1 MGMWSEWRASRER
14 RLRAERYLGTV
25 LRDPSP
31 GDLQWLQAL
40 GVTAERA
47 RRELAF
53 GRRAVGLIVAERDAL
68 DDRTA
73 ADVAHLLAPIMAGE
87 GRSDAAYGAEWAER
101 WRAYTAALAVRGST
115 ESPAVRLARVM
126 LAGAGLTEPS
136 AEALQHATRYVMDT
150 RAACNESL
158 REAYG
163 VASLPEDVRP
173 STIGH

>member
-1 MGMWSEWRASRER
+1 MWSEWRASRER

-136 AEALQHATRYVMDT
+136 AEVLQHATRYVMDT

>member
-31 GDLQWLQAL
+31 AEVQWLQAL
-40 GVTAERA
+40 GVSAQRA
-47 RRELAF
+47 VRELAF
-53 GRRAVGLIVAERDAL
+53 SRRAVGLIVAERDAL

-73 ADVAHLLAPIMAGE
+73 ADVAHLLTPLMAGE
-87 GRSDAAYGAEWAER
+87 SRRDPAYGVEWAER
-101 WRAYTAALAVRGST
+101 WRAYTAALAVRGSS

-126 LAGAGLTEPS
+126 LAGAGLPEPS
-136 AEALQHATRYVMDT
+136 PEALQHATRYVMDV
-150 RAACNESL
+150 REACNESL
-158 REAYG
+158 RAAYG
-163 VASLPEDVRP
+163 VATLPEDVRP